1 MAVTLWSELTGSP
14 TEQMGRDGMS
24 AQRQIICG
32 WDNRGE
38 VLQEFLGD
46 GYRFGGKPRGVK
58 YPGAPGLVVATVK
71 SQNFHNDV
79 LPQEFQSA
87 TEGLNRYKSYAV
99 LTIDY
104 EFVKPIHDRDGPEPP
119 EGFFTY
125 RWVPALEVQPI
136 AGRHTRYRSD
146 VSRPVHADTSVMFRI
161 PMIEHILSWHAV
173 KKVPTDAIRK
183 ALGGIN
189 NAEFLGVPARRLLFD
204 DCNVDTEF
212 VLPFAFDDPRQT
224 FRVDY
229 IFREMQILNA
239 AGTFVASWGYEY
251 RDTPDLGIRGWQE
264 IEWSDGSRLF
274 NERNFGNL
282 LWTEPSDNPLDPRN
296 WPSWLAPIFEGKL
309 LE

>member
-1 MAVTLWSELTGSP
+1 MAVTLWSELAGSP

-32 WDNRGE
+32 WDVRGE
-38 VLQEFLGD
+38 VLRQFLGD
-46 GYRFGGKPRGVK
+46 GYRFGGTPRGIK
-58 YPGAPGLVVATVK
+58 YPGAPGLLATTVK

-79 LPQEFQSA
+79 IDQTFPSA

-104 EFVKPIHDRDGPEPP
+104 EFVKPLHDREGPEPP

-125 RWVPALEVQPI
+125 RWNPALEAYPQPN
-136 AGRHTRYRSD
+136 RNLRYTSD
-146 VSRPVHADTSVMFRI
+146 ASPPVAADNQTLYRI
-161 PMIEHILSWHAV
+161 PIVEHVLSWHAV
-173 KKVPTDAIRK
+173 KKVPRAAIRK
-183 ALGGIN
+183 AIGGIN
-189 NAEFLGVPARRLLFD
+189 NAEFLGVPAKRLLFD
-204 DCNVDTEF
+204 SCNVDTEF

-229 IFREMQILNA
+229 IFRDMQIFNA
-239 AGTFVASWGYEY
+239 AGTFLASWNYAY
-251 RDTPDLGIRGWQE
+251 RDQPPGRRGWNE
-264 IEWSDGSRLF
+264 VAFSDGGKAYE
-274 NERNFGNL
+274 ERNFGNL
-282 LWTEPSDNPLDPRN
+282 LATEPSDNPLDPRN